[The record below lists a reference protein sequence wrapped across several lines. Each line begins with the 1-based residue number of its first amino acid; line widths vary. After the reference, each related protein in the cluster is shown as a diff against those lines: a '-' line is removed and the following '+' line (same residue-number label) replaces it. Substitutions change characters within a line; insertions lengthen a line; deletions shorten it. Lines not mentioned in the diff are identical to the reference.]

1 MAKPGIQLIRQKTD
15 LEEIDYSYVID
26 CLKEHSTPRAKVTR
40 MLKARELIRVKKGLY
55 VFGESYRRRMY
66 SLEILA
72 NKVYGPSYI
81 SLEYALSFY
90 GMIPEYV
97 SEVTSVTSKRKRAYV
112 TPVGR
117 FSYTPLPL
125 ALYAIGYTLALISD
139 DREAL
144 IASPEKALADLLYV
158 RKIKISTEAEL
169 EQLLFEDLRLDSSQ
183 ILDLDIKMLT
193 EILDVGGNPIL
204 FLLITYI
211 RSRK

>member
-1 MAKPGIQLIRQKTD
+1 MTKPGIQLIRQKTD

-26 CLKEHSTPRAKVTR
+26 CLEEHRAARAKITR
-40 MLKARELIRVKKGLY
+40 MLKAGELIRVKKGLY

-72 NKVYGPSYI
+72 NKIYGPSYV

-97 SEVTSVTSKRKRAYV
+97 SEVTSITSKRKRAYA

-158 RKIKISTEAEL
+158 RKIKISNEVEL

-183 ILDLDIKMLT
+183 VLDLDVKMLT
-193 EILDVGGNPIL
+193 EILDVGGNPVL
-204 FLLITYI
+204 FLLINYI

>member
-1 MAKPGIQLIRQKTD
+1 MTKSGIQLIRQKTD

-26 CLKEHSTPRAKVTR
+26 CLEDHKAPRAKVTR
-40 MLKARELIRVKKGLY
+40 MLKAGELIRVKKGLY
-55 VFGESYRRRMY
+55 VFGESYRHRMY

-72 NKVYGPSYI
+72 NKIYGPSYI

-97 SEVTSVTSKRKRAYV
+97 SEVTSITSKRKRAYA

-144 IASPEKALADLLYV
+144 IACPEKALADLLYV
-158 RKIKISTEAEL
+158 RKIKISTEIEL

-183 ILDLDIKMLT
+183 VLDLDVKMLT
-193 EILDVGGNPIL
+193 EILDVGVNPVL
-204 FLLITYI
+204 FLLINYI